1 MKKSSVTKS
10 GYSLYSIVFLIWLG
24 FFQTYCEGWVD
35 LYLFNCSGDKVIIEF
50 TLSEDF
56 KRKMLLN
63 NKLGPSDSIHTI
75 PYEQRI
81 SYYQRWFNSENI
93 HEKGNLL
100 VLSLEPE
107 EGLRIIHKEFLIVPS
122 KIRDRDFLA
131 GNVSI
136 KAGSYVR
143 TIKGGKEFIE
153 HKFDKR
159 CENGLSFKTKK
170 YGRNGKV
177 TREFISHRI

>member
-1 MKKSSVTKS
+1 MKKRSVTKS

-24 FFQTYCEGWVD
+24 FFQTHCEGWKD

-56 KRKMLLN
+56 KRKMLLD
-63 NKLGPSDSIHTI
+63 NKLGPSDPIQTI
-75 PYEQRI
+75 PSEQRI
-81 SYYQRWFNSENI
+81 QYYQRWFNAENI
-93 HEKGNLL
+93 HEKSNLL

-107 EGLRIIHKEFLIVPS
+107 EGLRIIHQGFLIVPV
-122 KIRDRDFLA
+122 KIRDRNFLV
-131 GNVSI
+131 GNVII
-136 KAGSYVR
+136 KAGSYSR
-143 TIKGGKEFIE
+143 TINGGKEFLE

-177 TREFISHRI
+177 TREFMSHRI